1 MRKRKYQGMLLAF
14 LLSCIVAIGSGFSV
28 NAETEAD
35 ASTEYSIEDEHIINL
50 PYIAEQEP
58 DAAGNSYSIEDKHI
72 INLANDSANEL
83 NRNSQLTD
91 QAGLL
96 TESEESEIEGQL
108 EKLADKTGWEVMAV
122 TTDDAEGMSATNYAE
137 SWLNEHMSGDDGII
151 YLIDMDNREIV
162 VSGTGDA
169 KKCLTDAH
177 KDTILDAGYEKVSN
191 EEYAKTFGV
200 MIQKTSKYAYRQIT
214 VIEALIALVVALAV
228 GGITVGG
235 IIGSYRLKFGGYKYP
250 IEKNG
255 SVNLRRKEDTFV
267 NQFVT
272 HRHIPKSDGN
282 SGGGK
287 TSTHSGAGGRT
298 YSSGSRKF

>member
-1 MRKRKYQGMLLAF
+1 MRKRKYQGVLLTV
-14 LLSCIVAIGSGFSV
+14 LLSCIVAIGSGGAV
-28 NAETEAD
+28 NAETQ
-35 ASTEYSIEDEHIINL
+35 TDENTINL
-50 PYIAEQEP
+50 PYVAEQEP
-58 DAAGNSYSIEDKHI
+58 VAAGNSYSIEDKHI
-72 INLANDSANEL
+72 INLADDSADEL

-96 TESEESEIEGQL
+96 TEPEELEIEEQL
-108 EKLADKTGWEVMAV
+108 EKLADKTGWEVMVV

-137 SWLNEHMSGDDGII
+137 SWLDAHMTGDDGII

-162 VSGTGDA
+162 VSRTGKA
-169 KKCLTDAH
+169 INCLTDAH
-177 KDTILDAGYEKVSN
+177 KKTILDVGYEQVSD
-191 EEYAKTFGV
+191 EEYAKTFRV

-214 VIEALIALVVALAV
+214 VIEAVIVLIVALAA

-287 TSTHSGAGGRT
+287 TTTHSGAGGRT